1 MGSHY
6 PTMEKEVTSLRLD
19 LEAEK
24 LKSARLEHEKK
35 AMGGMLFPP
44 TGS

>member
-6 PTMEKEVTSLRLD
+6 VTMEKEVTALRLD

-24 LKSARLEHEKK
+24 LKSARLEQEKK
-35 AMGGMLFPP
+35 AMGGKLFPL
-44 TGS
+44 TDG